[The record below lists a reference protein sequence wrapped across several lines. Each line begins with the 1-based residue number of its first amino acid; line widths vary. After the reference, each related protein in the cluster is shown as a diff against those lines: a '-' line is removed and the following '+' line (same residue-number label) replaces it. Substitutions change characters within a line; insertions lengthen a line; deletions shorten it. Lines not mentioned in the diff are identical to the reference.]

1 MRRDEPS
8 FGPFS
13 TEDPADGIDVSAL
26 HVRYCIGDDEKPDE
40 IVELRANG
48 AFLTDSKIKA
58 EITELPVAANDIY
71 VRAAHV
77 PGQGVAAYVLA
88 VWLVPGTVGVL
99 STLAYNKIQ
108 ALKHRYARPLS
119 RTESNAAAFDADQV
133 RHATPLAEQQLQDV
147 AKTFISGTFPA
158 QGK

>member
-88 VWLVPGTVGVL
+88 VWLVPELSACLAPWHITRFRHSNTGT
-99 STLAYNKIQ
+99 
-108 ALKHRYARPLS
+108 P
-119 RTESNAAAFDADQV
+119 V
-133 RHATPLAEQQLQDV
+133 R
-147 AKTFISGTFPA
+147 
-158 QGK
+158 